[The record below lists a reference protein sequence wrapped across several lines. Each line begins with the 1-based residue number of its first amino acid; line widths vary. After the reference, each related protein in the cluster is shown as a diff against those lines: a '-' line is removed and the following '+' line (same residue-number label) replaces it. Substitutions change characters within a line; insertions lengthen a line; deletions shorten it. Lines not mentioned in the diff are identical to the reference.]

1 MSGEEKEKEDISRL
15 DGGQD
20 IKVTYLRNAA
30 DFNTYMTVCVSNV
43 VIGLRSPEVSGGA
56 AGEPQRGSSE
66 AAQPPP
72 RRDRRQAED
81 AGRAH

>member
-1 MSGEEKEKEDISRL
+1 MYTI
-15 DGGQD
+15 
-20 IKVTYLRNAA
+20 VY
-30 DFNTYMTVCVSNV
+30 VSNV
-43 VIGLRSPEVSGGA
+43 VIRLHSPEVSGGA
-56 AGEPQRGSSE
+56 AGEPQGGSSE